1 MNSIAIV
8 ESPAARGPAQKRYVV
23 ALISDV
29 LKVNSAWDHSR
40 LAAAIEE
47 IIQTRKPAAVREQG
61 NAEQLQEVGRS
72 D

>member
-1 MNSIAIV
+1 M
-8 ESPAARGPAQKRYVV
+8 

-47 IIQTRKPAAVREQG
+47 MIQTRRPTQVREKG
-61 NAEQLQEVGRS
+61 TDEQLRDAGS
-72 D
+72 SGD

>member
-8 ESPAARGPAQKRYVV
+8 ESPAERGPQQKRYIV

-47 IIQTRKPAAVREQG
+47 IIQTRRAAVVRDEG
-61 NAEQLQEVGRS
+61 SDAQLRDAGS
-72 D
+72 GD